1 MTNFKLCCKYMVIMI
16 LKSNNFVDSCLYL
29 MRSVCKALIMYVYVS
44 YTGKIGFTLII
55 YICMFMC
62 IKCMRICA
70 VP

>member
-44 YTGKIGFTLII
+44 YTGKRLDLHL
-55 YICMFMC
+55 
-62 IKCMRICA
+62 
-70 VP
+70 